1 MFIVESIAKIR
12 RMYHVDGKAIKSIA
26 RELNISK
33 NTVKKIIS
41 SNKTKFEVAKY
52 TKGKPILGDH
62 LELLKQLL
70 AENIKEPVR
79 RRMTAKKLY
88 QQLQSSGYIGSY
100 ESVNLIVRRF
110 RREYEAKGKQVFIP
124 LNFEPGKAFQF
135 DWGEEEICLNGEII
149 KVKAARIK
157 LCYSRHTL
165 VIVYPN
171 EQLEMVMAAHTE
183 AFKFFAG
190 CCENGIYDNMKT
202 AVKKILA
209 GKDRVLNEKFAQ
221 MASHYLFEVI
231 VCTPSSGW
239 EKGQVEKQVGDSR
252 RNFFTPIIRGESYD
266 DINSQ
271 LREMCLNWS
280 KTRQHPEFKERTIF
294 EVYEEEKP
302 YLIEYRGEFE
312 GYRLHPT
319 VVSSL
324 SLVQYDTNMYSV
336 PCEYV
341 GLSVQIK
348 SYAWRIVVLH
358 ESKIIGEHAR
368 CFKRYQKIYNPWHYV
383 SVLERKPGA
392 LRNGAPFKDLMHL
405 LPEVFSKIRNKLKN
419 YKDSDKQF
427 ISILQFINKY
437 GLEKVT
443 NSCNLTISTG
453 GCSAKLVE
461 QYLQPSTSE
470 TTEEYEFIKLKN
482 PPDADCSIYSK
493 LYLKLWGDK

>member
-1 MFIVESIAKIR
+1 
-12 RMYHVDGKAIKSIA
+12 
-26 RELNISK
+26 
-33 NTVKKIIS
+33 
-41 SNKTKFEVAKY
+41 
-52 TKGKPILGDH
+52 
-62 LELLKQLL
+62 
-70 AENIKEPVR
+70 
-79 RRMTAKKLY
+79 
-88 QQLQSSGYIGSY
+88 
-100 ESVNLIVRRF
+100 
-110 RREYEAKGKQVFIP
+110 
-124 LNFEPGKAFQF
+124 
-135 DWGEEEICLNGEII
+135 
-149 KVKAARIK
+149 
-157 LCYSRHTL
+157 
-165 VIVYPN
+165 
-171 EQLEMVMAAHTE
+171 
-183 AFKFFAG
+183 
-190 CCENGIYDNMKT
+190 
-202 AVKKILA
+202 
-209 GKDRVLNEKFAQ
+209 
-221 MASHYLFEVI
+221 
-231 VCTPSSGW
+231 
-239 EKGQVEKQVGDSR
+239 
-252 RNFFTPIIRGESYD
+252 
-266 DINSQ
+266 
-271 LREMCLNWS
+271 MCLNWS

-302 YLIEYRGEFE
+302 HLIEYRGEFE

-383 SVLERKPGA
+383 PVLERKPGA
-392 LRNGAPFKDLMHL
+392 LRNGAPFKELMNL
-405 LPEVFSKIRNKLKN
+405 LPEVFSKIRSKLKN